1 MLLEIIS
8 KANAG
13 KAYEQAEK
21 FRAGRQAIVNRCREF
36 AKNHEVVLTTGGI
49 MGYVTGV
56 TETAMHV
63 SPTAAPIIVGL
74 GIGLPVLAGATAAT
88 VDAIRNNADAI
99 RDKFSARKVVD
110 AIRNKFSARKA
121 SER

>member
-21 FRAGRQAIVNRCREF
+21 FRAGKQAIVNRCREF
-36 AKNHEVVLTTGGI
+36 AKNHDVGLSSGGI
-49 MGYVTGV
+49 MGYITAVSFTATSLSPEGAALVT
-56 TETAMHV
+56 
-63 SPTAAPIIVGL
+63 GL
-74 GIGLPVLAGATAAT
+74 GIGIPVVAGATAAT
-88 VDAIRNNADAI
+88 VDAIRNKI
-99 RDKFSARKVVD
+99 
-110 AIRNKFSARKA
+110 SARKA

>member
-21 FRAGRQAIVNRCREF
+21 FRAGKQAIVNRCKEF
-36 AKNHEVVLTTGGI
+36 AKNHEVALGAGGI
-49 MGYVTGV
+49 LSYVV
-56 TETAMHV
+56 AISKTAMSV

-74 GIGLPVLAGATAAT
+74 GIGLPVLAGAAAKT
-88 VDAIRNNADAI
+88 VD
-99 RDKFSARKVVD
+99 V
-110 AIRNKFSARKA
+110 IRNKISARKA